1 MSDLGF
7 HVPEVSS
14 LTWLCPVY
22 LGPQELAEAQAA
34 LQVRDAELCQAQNRQ
49 EEFLQRLWE
58 AQEREAAAASQIQAL
73 NSQLEEAWVVR
84 REVGDDNGKGSSKC
98 WESMSLAPAVAGYIA
113 QGLAVRQALGFA
125 AG

>member
-7 HVPEVSS
+7 HVPEVSAP
-14 LTWLCPVY
+14 TRLCPAY
-22 LGPQELAEAQAA
+22 PGPQELAEAQAA

-84 REVGDDNGKGSSKC
+84 REVGDDSGKGSSKC
-98 WESMSLAPAVAGYIA
+98 WESMSLAPAVAGYIG